1 MELPN
6 ACLGP
11 SPAQDYRAPHWSDT
25 GSWVTALPASHQH
38 QRDAQIQ
45 PSEVSQASVSCL
57 PGGGPP
63 FQGVWWPVPRLRR
76 ARAWQSFLDG
86 FVIPQELYALWA
98 RGSQAETKP
107 QGSSAAGDATRYVLA
122 MCSLCACLLQQPGQ
136 RPHHGLGW
144 CYELSLWPG
153 LALSHLCGLG
163 WCYEPSPWP
172 RLVPSA
178 ISVAWVAAMSHLP
191 ACG

>member
-1 MELPN
+1 M
-6 ACLGP
+6 
-11 SPAQDYRAPHWSDT
+11 
-25 GSWVTALPASHQH
+25 TALPASRQR

-45 PSEVSQASVSCL
+45 PSEVSRASVSCL

-63 FQGVWWPVPRLRR
+63 FQGVWWPVPCLRR

-107 QGSSAAGDATRYVLA
+107 RGSSAAGDATRYVLT
-122 MCSLCACLLQQPGQ
+122 MCLPAPAAWSEATP
-136 RPHHGLGW
+136 
-144 CYELSLWPG
+144 WPRLVLRAISVAWVG
-153 LALSHLCGLG
+153 TMSHLCGLG
-163 WCYEPSPWP
+163 WCYELSPWP

-178 ISVAWVAAMSHLP
+178 MSVAWVTAMSHLP